1 MKSSTRSTRAA
12 LGTAGALQAEG
23 LVRAGTEAKE
33 VLSDLFIEAWRPQWS
48 CCHVAHHSS
57 EMGILGRVPRAVGEE
72 LAGSIGCG
80 GSGFR
85 LLAQFEE
92 HFLFPLLLVQILF
105 QGLGKRGQMVLS
117 GMPIIPMV
125 NSTTFSGQLP
135 PRLRGWAEG
144 LSLPLPEASTPTS
157 PLARHLVTCSQ
168 AQRKSRGNAG
178 KGIRDRDRTLLAGKS
193 QMNRE
198 KPGERI

>member
-12 LGTAGALQAEG
+12 LGTTGALQAEG

-57 EMGILGRVPRAVGEE
+57 EMGVLGRVPRAVGEE

-80 GSGFR
+80 GSGFS
-85 LLAQFEE
+85 LLTQFEE

-117 GMPIIPMV
+117 GMPIISMV
-125 NSTTFSGQLP
+125 NSTRPSPTFSGQLP
-135 PRLRGWAEG
+135 PMLRGWAEG
-144 LSLPLPEASTPTS
+144 LPSS
-157 PLARHLVTCSQ
+157 P
-168 AQRKSRGNAG
+168 
-178 KGIRDRDRTLLAGKS
+178 
-193 QMNRE
+193 
-198 KPGERI
+198 